1 MADLIAGYDFAP
13 MIGIFARA
21 GTSAA
26 VIQKIATE
34 IAGIVQEPDAIRLFT
49 TSGIEPVGA
58 GPVEFEYALKGEVA
72 RVAAAVHAAGIKS
85 Q

>member
-1 MADLIAGYDFAP
+1 VADLIAGYDFAP
-13 MIGIFARA
+13 MIGIFVRA

-34 IAGIVQEPDAIRLFT
+34 IAGIVQESDAIRLFT

-58 GPVEFEYALKGEVA
+58 GPVEFEYAKGEVA
-72 RVAAAVHAAGIKS
+72 RVATAVHAAGIKA